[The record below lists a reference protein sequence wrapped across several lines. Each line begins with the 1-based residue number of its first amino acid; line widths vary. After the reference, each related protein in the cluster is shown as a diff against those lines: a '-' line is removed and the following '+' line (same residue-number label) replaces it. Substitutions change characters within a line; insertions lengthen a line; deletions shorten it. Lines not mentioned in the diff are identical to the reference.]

1 MTFVDK
7 NNLQRQLAEFK
18 QKIEDLQEENS
29 RLKKTAEQAD
39 TANKAKSDF
48 LAMIS
53 HEIRTPMNGVI
64 GLTELLLETDL
75 DEKQKNFASLILTS
89 GRSLLTL
96 INSILDFSK
105 IEAEMMELEIRE
117 FNLKSLVNE
126 LVSLYSVSGQR
137 KKIKVYGE
145 VDPRIADKY
154 LGDSYRIRQILVNLL
169 GNGIKFT
176 DAGSVVLRIDKRES
190 LPGKDV
196 LHFSVHDSGPGI
208 PPDKLDRLFK
218 PFSQVDSS
226 STRRY
231 GGTGLGLSICQKLV
245 ELMEGEIGVESS
257 PEKGSV
263 FWFSIPLNIP
273 EKVEEAEQYKE
284 SRDTVC
290 RRAAEEINGNVL
302 QAEAPAIMIVE
313 DDATNRFVLETV
325 LQKSG
330 ARIVVAKNGREAV
343 DIFLSD
349 SFDLIFMDCQMPV
362 MDGFKAAE
370 QILANVASG
379 AGKRPVIIALTA
391 DATQTTRQRCK
402 EVGMDDYLIK
412 PIEFRRLQSSLDNW
426 LPGAGI
432 RVIQGQPHVPQEAQH
447 AAGDK
452 QHGVSTSIITF
463 KVFEK
468 LKENMGD
475 IRAVIQVFLD
485 SLPERLKQLDEAIQQ
500 DDHES
505 IRRIAH
511 TIKGSSSQFGAACLA
526 DLCQCVENAAKIN
539 KLENM
544 RQLYDDICQASEEVV
559 RVLTEELDKI

>member
-302 QAEAPAIMIVE
+302 HAEAPAIMIVE